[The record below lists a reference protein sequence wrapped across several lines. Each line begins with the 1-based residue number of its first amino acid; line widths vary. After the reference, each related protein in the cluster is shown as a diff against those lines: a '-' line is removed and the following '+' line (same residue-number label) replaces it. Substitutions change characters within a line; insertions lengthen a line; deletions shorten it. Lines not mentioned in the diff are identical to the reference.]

1 MRFMLLMIPKGYGE
15 AAPTQ
20 MPCAE
25 AVAAMMKFNEE
36 MQTAGVL
43 LGLEGL
49 HPPAAG
55 VRITFEGKTVTRKDG
70 PFSGVTET
78 LGGYWMIRVASKE
91 EAVEWARKCP
101 VFDDAV
107 IEIRQ
112 VQEMEEFPADV
123 QEAAKGFQEMQ
134 KQS

>member
-1 MRFMLLMIPKGYGE
+1 MRFMLLMIPAGYGE

-36 MQTAGVL
+36 MQAAGVL
-43 LGLEGL
+43 VGLDGL

-55 VRITFEGKTVTRKDG
+55 VRVTFVGKEVTRADG
-70 PFSGVTET
+70 PFAGVSET
-78 LGGYWMIRVASKE
+78 LGGYWMVKVGSKE
-91 EAVEWARKCP
+91 EAVEWAMKCP
-101 VFDDAV
+101 VFGDAV

-123 QEAAKGFQEMQ
+123 QEAARGFQEM
-134 KQS
+134 KK